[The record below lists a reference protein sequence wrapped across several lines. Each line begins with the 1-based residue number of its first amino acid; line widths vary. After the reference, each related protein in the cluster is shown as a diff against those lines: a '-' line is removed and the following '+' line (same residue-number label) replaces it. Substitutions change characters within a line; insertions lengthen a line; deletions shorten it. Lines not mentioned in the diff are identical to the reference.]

1 MHTPPF
7 TASAPIPFQPLLTTA
22 QAAAL
27 LGLSPRTLEGL
38 RLRGGGPRYVRLSA
52 RAVRYRR
59 EDLAAWIDAGVRT
72 NTAEAA

>member
-1 MHTPPF
+1 MNTPIIA
-7 TASAPIPFQPLLTTA
+7 ASAPIPFQPLLTTA

-27 LGLSPRTLEGL
+27 LGLGPRTLEGL

-59 EDLAAWIDAGVRT
+59 EDLVAWIEAGIRT

>member
-1 MHTPPF
+1 MHTPTS
-7 TASAPIPFQPLLTTA
+7 TASTPIPFQPLLTTA

-27 LGLSPRTLEGL
+27 LGLSPRTLGGL

-59 EDLAAWIDAGVRT
+59 EDLAAWIEAGVRT